1 MVDFLGNHPYDLHWP
16 PPLLRGKTLRVAAS
30 LLFVLHNVSAG
41 TAVPQCDQT
50 AATSPVSVRHLG
62 EEDSSVNTT
71 LMDSVSVPPSVGQIV
86 DTESTLKKL
95 LDWERVQQTIQD
107 IASVSDLPNS
117 VESAA
122 LYGILHDKLERLRER
137 LAEGF
142 QGSHNSAS
150 ATVPVSK
157 ILCSELPN
165 ARGCSSDVSSGTQGS
180 LIQQASSA
188 SFAGRVSGLADADA
202 SLNLPFE
209 GLVSS
214 LPVQIQEQI
223 QKNLQIEQAILEH
236 KLLMQQLA
244 LNKQIEEFRKD
255 VAFEEWLDFWN
266 QLGPQVYDQPVPED
280 TTDDTE
286 ASELLERL
294 AFRYPQLF
302 EDQAFTTLPSHKP
315 PLTIQTAPLSTA
327 GGTQSTNYGRPTED
341 RRSALGAP
349 VQPQA
354 YRQLPPQAQSSEY
367 SNVQMPLAHVAYP
380 ESRQEVPRTLEKP
393 LISATTTA
401 TSSVDQSQNMKRYV
415 QQPEAGP
422 ELRTPRGQFEFQP
435 SSSSSQVVAVQTP
448 RTIEDTSLK
457 AMAYTDKKVPS
468 AHPTPALRGIFSN
481 TGPATDKTIV
491 DPQPDQNSMIV
502 PPVGAGAAGL
512 LDSPI
517 FGRHSTSFSGEK
529 ENTARQEIS
538 RSGPFLNLITTLRDM
553 LTVN

>member
-1 MVDFLGNHPYDLHWP
+1 
-16 PPLLRGKTLRVAAS
+16 
-30 LLFVLHNVSAG
+30 
-41 TAVPQCDQT
+41 
-50 AATSPVSVRHLG
+50 
-62 EEDSSVNTT
+62 
-71 LMDSVSVPPSVGQIV
+71 MDSVSVPPSVGQTV
-86 DTESTLKKL
+86 DAESSLKKL

-117 VESAA
+117 VENAA

-142 QGSHNSAS
+142 QGSHNFAS

-157 ILCSELPN
+157 ILCSEQPN
-165 ARGCSSDVSSGTQGS
+165 ARGCTNDVSSGTQGS

-188 SFAGRVSGLADADA
+188 SFVGRVSGLSDADA

-209 GLVSS
+209 GLVTS

-294 AFRYPQLF
+294 ASRYPQLF
-302 EDQAFTTLPSHKP
+302 EDQTFTTLPSHKP
-315 PLTIQTAPLSTA
+315 PLTIQNTPLFAA

-341 RRSALGAP
+341 RRSALSAP

-354 YRQLPPQAQSSEY
+354 YRQPPPPQAQSIEY
-367 SNVQMPLAHVAYP
+367 SNVQMPLAQVAYS
-380 ESRQEVPRTLEKP
+380 ESRQEVPSTLEKR
-393 LISATTTA
+393 LTSATTTA
-401 TSSVDQSQNMKRYV
+401 TTSVNQSQYIGRFV

-422 ELRTPRGQFEFQP
+422 DLRTTRGQFEFQP
-435 SSSSSQVVAVQTP
+435 SSSLSQTVTVQTP
-448 RTIEDTSLK
+448 RAVEDTSLK
-457 AMAYTDKKVPS
+457 VRVPTERTTKQVLLDSQLGWFWKELLQSVVVVATSLAQLVCPNLPRHWLFGGPGGPLQAMAYTDKKVPS
-468 AHPTPALRGIFSN
+468 AHPTPTLRGIFSN

-491 DPQPDQNSMIV
+491 DPQLDQNSMMV
-502 PPVGAGAAGL
+502 PSVGAGAAGL

-517 FGRHSTSFSGEK
+517 FGRHSTSFSREK

-538 RSGPFLNLITTLRDM
+538 GSGPFLNLITTLRDM
-553 LTVN
+553 LT

>member
-1 MVDFLGNHPYDLHWP
+1 MVDFIRNHTYDLHWP
-16 PPLLRGKTLRVAAS
+16 PPLLRGKTLRVAVS
-30 LLFVLHNVSAG
+30 LLFVLHNVSAN
-41 TAVPQCDQT
+41 TAVPRCGQT

-62 EEDSSVNTT
+62 EEDSSVYTN
-71 LMDSVSVPPSVGQIV
+71 LMDSVSVPPSVGQTV
-86 DTESTLKKL
+86 DAESSLKKL

-117 VESAA
+117 VENAA

-142 QGSHNSAS
+142 QGSYNFAS

-157 ILCSELPN
+157 VLCSEQPN
-165 ARGCSSDVSSGTQGS
+165 ARGCTNDVSSGTQGS

-188 SFAGRVSGLADADA
+188 SFVGRVSGLSDADA

-209 GLVSS
+209 GLVTS

-294 AFRYPQLF
+294 ASRYPQLF
-302 EDQAFTTLPSHKP
+302 EDQTFTTLPSHKP
-315 PLTIQTAPLSTA
+315 PLTIQNTPLFAA

-341 RRSALGAP
+341 RRSALSAP
-349 VQPQA
+349 AQPQT
-354 YRQLPPQAQSSEY
+354 YRQPPPPQAQSIEY
-367 SNVQMPLAHVAYP
+367 SNVQMPLAQVAYS
-380 ESRQEVPRTLEKP
+380 ESRQEVPSTLEKR

-401 TSSVDQSQNMKRYV
+401 TTSVNQSQYIGRFV

-422 ELRTPRGQFEFQP
+422 DLRTTRGQFEFQP
-435 SSSSSQVVAVQTP
+435 SSSLSQTVTVQTP
-448 RTIEDTSLK
+448 RAVEDTSLK

-468 AHPTPALRGIFSN
+468 AHPTPTLRGIFSN

-491 DPQPDQNSMIV
+491 DPQLDQNSMMV
-502 PPVGAGAAGL
+502 PSVGAGAAGL

-517 FGRHSTSFSGEK
+517 FGRHSTSFSREK

-538 RSGPFLNLITTLRDM
+538 GSGPFLNLITTLRDM
-553 LTVN
+553 LT